1 MLVLARR
8 RGDSIVIGDDIEITV
23 VEVQGDNVKIGI
35 TAPKTIMVL
44 RKELMEEA
52 GFANTQAAST
62 DIDLNALE
70 KLYGSKGKARMQ

>member
-1 MLVLARR
+1 MNVLVLSRR
-8 RGDSIVIGDDIEITV
+8 RGDSILIGDDIEITV

-35 TAPKTIMVL
+35 TAPKTITVL

-52 GFANTQAAST
+52 SSANAQAASV

-70 KLYGSKGKARMQ
+70 KLYHQ